1 MKMNKYEYIIS
12 GDKYPND
19 AYEFESW
26 WHEYYKS
33 YIAEDAAE
41 DYYEYNDG
49 RESNWPIDFEIYIN
63 GKSLGIFT
71 VSLESEPV
79 FSATK
84 KVVNNE

>member
-1 MKMNKYEYIIS
+1 
-12 GDKYPND
+12 
-19 AYEFESW
+19 
-26 WHEYYKS
+26 
-33 YIAEDAAE
+33 
-41 DYYEYNDG
+41 YYEYNDG

>member
-1 MKMNKYEYIIS
+1 MNKYEYIIS

-41 DYYEYNDG
+41 HYFDYYGGWEL
-49 RESNWPIDFEIYIN
+49 NWPIDFEIYIN
-63 GKSLGIFT
+63 GKILGIFT
-71 VSLESEPV
+71 VSLEMEPS
-79 FSATK
+79 FSTTK
-84 KVVNNE
+84 KEGNE